1 MSSPEFPSLYAA
13 LLALAVSGTP
23 EPPKAAFDSI
33 DAVELRARVVQL
45 ASGPMEGRDTP
56 SAGLDAAAAQIERAL
71 REAGYQGAGREGSF
85 RHVYTQEL
93 LAPAADRC
101 ALEWRGDTPLAKLSA
116 PKNGN
121 AAPGA
126 GAARSAPEEEPDFR
140 LGIDYVPY
148 PNQSGTAEG
157 ELVFLGFGIESKKEP
172 YDDLR
177 GDVAE
182 RIAVILEGEPRHA
195 RMFDGPEI
203 TPEADLHTKLV
214 ALEREKVAGVI
225 VVRRGAEQ
233 DGVDK
238 KDLAK
243 VARPVLEKLSFR
255 ATFALFPGETPRQP
269 LAVALPVLEVTHTA
283 AARLCGEDIAALGT
297 KIDASGKP
305 LRRDYKGRR
314 VRIAAGSAKQS
325 VPLEN
330 VVATL
335 PGSDAKLAGEY
346 VVLGAHY
353 DHIGVDPRGRIGF
366 GADDN
371 ASGTAALLEIA
382 VALAKKPLRR
392 SVLVCAFSG
401 EEDGLLGSRALCA
414 EPPVAKDALV
424 AMLNLDMIGRGDT
437 DEVAAL
443 GTKQTPSF
451 EKLLERARTKAT
463 GIKKIVTGQ
472 GEELWQRSDHY
483 SFHQIGVPT
492 LFFFEG
498 LPIDRNKD
506 YHTWRDTLDLLDY
519 EKIERTA
526 KLGYH
531 VLWLLGNDEERPPR
545 PQPEASK

>member
-1 MSSPEFPSLYAA
+1 MSWTELSA
-13 LLALAVSGTP
+13 LLALVSIGTP

-71 REAGYQGAGREGSF
+71 REAGYRGAGKEGAF
-85 RHVYTQEL
+85 RLGYTHEA
-93 LAPAADRC
+93 LAPDASRC
-101 ALEWRGDTPLAKLSA
+101 ALEWKGNVALPKIGKPKTGGGGARGADDDAEDA
-116 PKNGN
+116 
-121 AAPGA
+121 
-126 GAARSAPEEEPDFR
+126 EDFR

-148 PNQSGTAEG
+148 PGQSGSAEG

-177 GDVAE
+177 GDVSA

-225 VVRRGAEQ
+225 VVRRPVEQ
-233 DGVDK
+233 DGADK

-255 ATFALFPGETPRQP
+255 ATFAIFPGETPREP
-269 LAVALPVLEVTHTA
+269 LKVALPVLELSA
-283 AARLCGEDIAALGT
+283 AAASRLCGEDVAALGA

-314 VRIAAGSAKQS
+314 VRIASASSMQS
-325 VPLEN
+325 LQLEN
-330 VVATL
+330 IAATL

-346 VVLGAHY
+346 VVLGAHF

-382 VALAKKPLRR
+382 IALAKKPLRR

-414 EPPVAKDALV
+414 EPPVAKEALV

-472 GEELWQRSDHY
+472 GDELWQRSDHY
-483 SFHQIGVPT
+483 SFHQIGVPA

-506 YHTWRDTLDLLDY
+506 YHTWRDTLDQLDY
-519 EKIERTA
+519 EKIARTA
-526 KLGYH
+526 KLGYS
-531 VLWLLGNDEERPPR
+531 VLWLLGNDDERPPR
-545 PQPEASK
+545 PQPEPRK

>member
-1 MSSPEFPSLYAA
+1 MRCVDFSLLCAVA
-13 LLALAVSGTP
+13 LVTGGTP

-33 DAVELRARVVQL
+33 DSVELRARIVQL
-45 ASGPMEGRDTP
+45 ASGSMEGRDTP

-71 REAGYQGAGREGSF
+71 RDAGYQGAGKEGAF
-85 RHVYTQEL
+85 RLDYTHDA
-93 LAPAADRC
+93 LAPDAARC
-101 ALEWRGDTPLAKLSA
+101 ALEWKGDVALPPTGA
-116 PKNGN
+116 PQT
-121 AAPGA
+121 GA
-126 GAARSAPEEEPDFR
+126 RAGEADADADADEDEFR
-140 LGIDYVPY
+140 LGVDYVPY
-148 PNQSGTAEG
+148 PNQSGSAEG

-182 RIAVILEGEPRHA
+182 RIAVILEGEPRHT
-195 RMFDGPEI
+195 RMFDGPEV
-203 TPEADLHTKLV
+203 TPEADLHSKLV
-214 ALEREKVAGVI
+214 VLEREKVAGVI
-225 VVRRGAEQ
+225 VVRRGVEQ

-243 VARPVLEKLSFR
+243 TARPVLERLSFR
-255 ATFALFPGETPRQP
+255 ATFAQFPGETPRQP
-269 LAVALPVLEVTHTA
+269 LEVALPVIEVTAGT
-283 AARLCGEDIAALGT
+283 AARLCGEDIAALGA
-297 KIDASGKP
+297 KIDANGKP

-314 VRIAAGSAKQS
+314 ARIASASSKQT
-325 VPLEN
+325 VRLEN
-330 VVATL
+330 VAATL
-335 PGSDAKLAGEY
+335 KGSDAKLSGEY
-346 VVLGAHY
+346 VVLGAHF
-353 DHIGVDPRGRIGF
+353 DHIGVDARGRIGF

-382 VALAKKPLRR
+382 AALAKKPPRR

-414 EPPVAKDALV
+414 APPVAKDALV
-424 AMLNLDMIGRGDT
+424 AMLNLDMIGRGDV
-437 DEVAAL
+437 DELAAL

-472 GEELWQRSDHY
+472 GDELWQRSDHY

-526 KLGYH
+526 KLGYS
-531 VLWLLGNDEERPPR
+531 VLWLLGNDDERPPR
-545 PQPEASK
+545 PQPEERK